1 MTTKKCVIAGE
12 RGLMPDNSW
21 KVFERWVCRLFGG
34 ERWWEDA
41 IECKGTGMFSP
52 EAKYRKKI
60 PDWLEKMIIQAENQ
74 ARDDQL
80 GLVVLTEH
88 HRPRMQ
94 SLVIIRLQDFYDF
107 FVGDSV
113 AKQPRVD
120 GENESDNHLEG
131 G

>member
-1 MTTKKCVIAGE
+1 
-12 RGLMPDNSW
+12 MPDQSW
-21 KVFERWVCRLFGG
+21 KQFERFVCKLFGG
-34 ERWWEDA
+34 TRHWEVPE
-41 IECKGTGMFSP
+41 ECKGTGLFAP

-60 PDWLEKMIIQAENQ
+60 PDWLEKMIIQAEDQ

-113 AKQPRVD
+113 AKLPFVD